1 MLTDL
6 IKEPFLGFQPEC
18 LDFLK
23 KLKKPQHN
31 NKKWFDK
38 NRETYEVY
46 LKEPMRTL
54 IDTLSVEIK
63 KIDPNIVVNYKS
75 IFRIN
80 RDIRFTKDKTPYKS
94 HLAASFCFD
103 MIKKPEMPQFYFHFS
118 PTEFLI
124 AGGQYSTDPG
134 KLKMIRKNIFD
145 NFETYRGIIKNRK
158 FVKAYTSVHGEKI
171 TRLPKGYEKLDVNKS
186 DKLLIE
192 SLKLK
197 QYYVEDLYEPKIIL
211 DASLVELITGHIKL
225 MYDFVK
231 FLHKAVE

>member
-1 MLTDL
+1 MLDSL
-6 IKEPFLGFQPEC
+6 VKEPFLGFQPES
-18 LDFLK
+18 LEFLS
-23 KLKKPQHN
+23 KLQNPRYN

-38 NRETYEVY
+38 NREIYEVY
-46 LKEPMRTL
+46 LKQPMRVL

-103 MIKKPEMPQFYFHFS
+103 MIKKPDMPQFYFHFS

-124 AGGQYSTDPG
+124 AGGQYSSDPQ
-134 KLKMIRKNIFD
+134 KLKK
-145 NFETYRGIIKNRK
+145 IKNEIFTNYPRYKKIISDKK
-158 FVKAYTSVHGEKI
+158 FVKAYKKVLGEKT
-171 TRLPKGYEKLDVNKS
+171 TRLPKGYENIEQKKS
-186 DKLLIE
+186 NELLIE
-192 SLKLK
+192 TLKMK
-197 QYYVEDLYEPKIIL
+197 QFYVDEYHKPDVIL
-211 DASLVELITGHIKL
+211 ESSLVELITKNIKQ

-231 FLHKAVE
+231 FFHNALN

>member
-18 LDFLK
+18 LEFLN

-46 LKEPMRTL
+46 LKESMRTL
-54 IDTLSVEIK
+54 IDTLSAEIK

-94 HLAASFCFD
+94 HLAASFCLD
-103 MIKKPEMPQFYFHFS
+103 TIKKPEMPQFYFHFS

-124 AGGQYSTDPG
+124 AGGQYSTDSS
-134 KLKMIRKNIFD
+134 KLKLIRKSIFD

-158 FVKAYTSVHGEKI
+158 FVKAYRSVHGEKI
-171 TRLPKGYEKLDVNKS
+171 TRLPKGYEKHDVNEA

-197 QYYVEDLYEPKIIL
+197 QLYVEDSYDPKIIL

-225 MYDFVK
+225 MYDFVR
-231 FLHKAVE
+231 FLHEAVK